1 MEESLNKV
9 KNLINSHISS
19 VAKLSPVI
27 EKFSPSFSFGK
38 MLRSKLILSIAN
50 KNVIE
55 EAIKVCSIIELIHFA
70 SLLHDDVIDNST
82 TRRGKASINA
92 VFGDK
97 NAIMLGDMLYSK
109 AFYEV
114 SLLDMKLSQI
124 ISYAVLKLSLGEL
137 EDVELSN
144 DFNSNKAA
152 YLKMIEYK
160 TAALIEAAGEC
171 ASVLNNEQ
179 SDKYKV
185 YGNSLG
191 IAFQIIDDLLDVTQ
205 SDEVLGKSSFSDF
218 KEGKCTLPYIYLYEK
233 LSKDDRK
240 ILLSYFKKE
249 LDSTQKLWIK
259 DKLREHNIISL
270 VQNIAIDY
278 GKEALKRLES
288 SDKKLEIIM
297 KDMIYREF

>member
-1 MEESLNKV
+1 MENKLKEV
-9 KNLINSHISS
+9 KNLVNKHISS
-19 VAKLSPVI
+19 IAELSNVV
-27 EKFSPSFSFGK
+27 EKFSDNFSFGK
-38 MLRSKLILSIAN
+38 MLRSKLILSIVNDNALDS
-50 KNVIE
+50 
-55 EAIKVCSIIELIHFA
+55 AIKVCSIIELIHFA

-82 TRRGKASINA
+82 TRRGKTSINA
-92 VFGDK
+92 IFGNK

-109 AFYEV
+109 AFYEI
-114 SLLDMKLSQI
+114 SLLDVKLSQI
-124 ISYAVLKLSLGEL
+124 ISYAVLKLSVGEL

-144 DFNSNKAA
+144 SFNNNKKA

-171 ASVLNNEQ
+171 AGVLINEK
-179 SDKYKV
+179 SDKYKI

-233 LSKDDRK
+233 LPQNDKK
-240 ILLSYFKKE
+240 ILLSYFKKD
-249 LDSTQKLWIK
+249 LDSTQKNWIR
-259 DKLREHNIISL
+259 DKLKEHNIISL
-270 VQNIAIDY
+270 VKNIAIDY
-278 GKEALKRLES
+278 GKIALEKLES
-288 SDKKLEIIM
+288 NDIKLEMIM